1 MGKRIV
7 SVLLCLCLI
16 LPAAGCGMGYKAD
29 GEFTYLLPGNLNS
42 LDPQTASGAA
52 AQLVIG
58 SLFEGLC
65 RIDSEGEVVPGVA
78 ERWESRNN
86 DTEFTFHLRRD
97 AQWSD
102 GSPVTAQ
109 DFLFAIQ
116 RALQPETGT
125 PAVDDLFAIQGAR
138 AIYHGEAGME
148 ALGVT
153 VEDGHTLVFRLEKS
167 VPDFPALTAAM
178 HYMPCSQSYFEESL
192 GHYGLSSQYL
202 LTNGPFALASVYA
215 WDTDSGERKVSL
227 VRSSTYRGEEQVQP
241 SSVTYLIDYD
251 SAWTQDPVATL
262 TAGEADV
269 LQVTEQEARAAE
281 EAGCGILTLED
292 AVTGLL
298 LNPQSEKLESVY
310 LREVL
315 FKTLDRQDLLARRE
329 DASQAQGIMAACVTY
344 GGEPYYQEGAA
355 AYPQQDDSV
364 TQGLSGLLDGLDLEE
379 MPSVTVICPDD
390 EESVNVANGFLVAW
404 NSQLG
409 TAFNIDPL
417 PQDELQRRV
426 AAGEYEAAL
435 YTLRAVGTTP
445 YAVLKSFESH
455 ASPVLL
461 NSAAYDEALHG
472 LTFDLASYQGLEQRL
487 LEEYV
492 FYPLFQDVTYY
503 AMNPKVRGIRICPDG
518 SVDLTAARKRG

>member
-1 MGKRIV
+1 M
-7 SVLLCLCLI
+7 
-16 LPAAGCGMGYKAD
+16 
-29 GEFTYLLPGNLNS
+29 
-42 LDPQTASGAA
+42 
-52 AQLVIG
+52 
-58 SLFEGLC
+58 
-65 RIDSEGEVVPGVA
+65 
-78 ERWESRNN
+78 
-86 DTEFTFHLRRD
+86 
-97 AQWSD
+97 
-102 GSPVTAQ
+102 
-109 DFLFAIQ
+109 
-116 RALQPETGT
+116 
-125 PAVDDLFAIQGAR
+125 
-138 AIYHGEAGME
+138 
-148 ALGVT
+148 
-153 VEDGHTLVFRLEKS
+153 
-167 VPDFPALTAAM
+167 
-178 HYMPCSQSYFEESL
+178 
-192 GHYGLSSQYL
+192 
-202 LTNGPFALASVYA
+202 
-215 WDTDSGERKVSL
+215 
-227 VRSSTYRGEEQVQP
+227 QP

-315 FKTLDRQDLLARRE
+315 FQTLDRQDLLARRE

-390 EESVNVANGFLVAW
+390 EESVNTANGFLVAW

-435 YTLRAVGTTP
+435 YTLRAGGTTP

-455 ASPVLL
+455 ASPALL

-472 LTFDLASYQGLEQRL
+472 LTFDLASYQSLEQRL